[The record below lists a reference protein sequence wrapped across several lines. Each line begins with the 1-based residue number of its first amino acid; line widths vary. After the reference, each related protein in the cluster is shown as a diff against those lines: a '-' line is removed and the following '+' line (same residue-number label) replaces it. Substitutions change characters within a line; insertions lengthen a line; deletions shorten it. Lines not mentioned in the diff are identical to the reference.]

1 MNLTAVLESRAS
13 SDCIVLSAHTVYM
26 VIFLFSSKLMTLC
39 FLFLFPLCSLD
50 PGPGVPT
57 VTVHNTTDKRSKCC
71 SFKIFLRL
79 GGVHETIQPHPT
91 PPQLRGLKMNQAL

>member
-1 MNLTAVLESRAS
+1 
-13 SDCIVLSAHTVYM
+13 
-26 VIFLFSSKLMTLC
+26 MTLF
-39 FLFLFPLCSLD
+39 FLSLFPLCSLD

-79 GGVHETIQPHPT
+79 GRVGVKVHETIQPHPT
-91 PPQLRGLKMNQAL
+91 LPQLQGLKMNQALEVQWVRSVTQLRIHGVPENA